1 MEEQKNQQG
10 VNIPEEKIFEKIGR
24 LVMINEQLGQM
35 LFDHQ
40 KKLQE
45 VVDENEL
52 LKSGGGNL
60 SEN

>member
-35 LFDHQ
+35 LLNHQ

-52 LKSGGGNL
+52 LKSGGVVN
-60 SEN
+60 